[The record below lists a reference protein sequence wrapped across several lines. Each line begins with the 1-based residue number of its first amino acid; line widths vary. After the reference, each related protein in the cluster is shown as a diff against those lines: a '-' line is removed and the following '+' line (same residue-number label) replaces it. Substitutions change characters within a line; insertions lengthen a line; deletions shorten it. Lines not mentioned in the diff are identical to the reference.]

1 MGVFSLHACV
11 LFGWYPY
18 SPQINTSVELRRIR
32 TCIHP
37 FTSTIYRFNVLEIW
51 ILLSMVFSVGM
62 SIRSWIH
69 VINSW
74 CLHRTFHACILI
86 LRSLTRLWNC
96 GEYLIC
102 NYWCMYT
109 AYSGDQFLDQEYG
122 RSFNAAFSKYELIL
136 RSWAWLWNCG
146 ESQYI
151 HV

>member
-1 MGVFSLHACV
+1 MGVFSLDACV

-18 SPQINTSVELRRIR
+18 SPQINISVELRRIR

-37 FTSTIYRFNVLEIW
+37 FTSTIYRFNLLEIW

-86 LRSLTRLWNC
+86 HRSLTWLWNC

-102 NYWCMYT
+102 IYCCMYA
-109 AYSGDQFLDQEYG
+109 AYTRDQFLDQECG
-122 RSFNAAFSKYELIL
+122 RYFNAAFYKYELIL
-136 RSWAWLWNCG
+136 CSWAWLWNCG
-146 ESQYI
+146 EY
-151 HV
+151 